1 MNNNIGNYQ
10 ILRSLG
16 QGGMGEVLLAHDPIC
31 DRDVALKKI
40 RKDWAHNKTMQE
52 RFLREAK
59 IASQLTHP
67 SIIPI
72 YAIHQ
77 EKEITFYTMP
87 YIEGET
93 LKSILRTTRLEEKKG
108 EITHPIG
115 SSIPALIRIFLN
127 VCSAIGYTHSKGIL
141 HRDLKPEN
149 IIVGKYGEVIIL
161 DWGLADYIDNPEMNA
176 DSTRPTIPGTLAYMA
191 PERAFGEPSSSLT
204 DIYSLGVVL
213 YQLLTLRLPFQ
224 RTTLK
229 EFRKYFK
236 HEKLIDPEE
245 VAPDRDISPQLSDI
259 VKRCLDPDPSTRI
272 QTMQELISDLEK
284 YIEGLPEWILSSVLH
299 IENKND
305 WEFQENIL
313 LAKHMAI
320 SRQPDQM
327 EWVSFMVSKIPFS
340 ENVMVETVIDLG
352 NTSTG
357 IGFSFGKNLE
367 DGYALWMGSSHHP
380 GVRLYRSNVEV
391 LSHPDMALKT
401 GQTHRIRIEKIGQNI
416 RLSINGVLQFGYLSH
431 LPILGKHIGLF
442 YRNND
447 FQMDGLKVFVGSQNV
462 MVNCLSIPDAF
473 LARKNFSQ
481 ALAEYKRIASAFPG
495 RREGREAIFRT
506 GITLLEEAENKK
518 KKKEKQVFYGQA
530 LEEFE
535 KLHGTPGA
543 PLEYL
548 GKSLVYKACGEI
560 EEEVKCLELALRRFP
575 KHPLKPLIEENL
587 LSRLHESARTDRKAA
602 FHFALLALRFLP
614 QIYSNPDH
622 QTLMES
628 LKKHLEPLYF
638 INQTSKPNSDMAI
651 ELAFWLDK
659 PLTLVE
665 FFNKDPIEG
674 TNCAFALLQLRYLK
688 LVEKKASEL
697 ALYCQIAPLAKAVK
711 AAIEQKASL
720 PIVIALIERGID
732 EANIKPIEP
741 LFSHFEGLEPYRIW
755 TYLLQNKFAKAA
767 KLLKKVPTES
777 DPLFFLYGCLKA
789 ARKGE
794 EKAARFLTDIMVRRY
809 PPIPLLLSH
818 YLLGRIH
825 LKKNELFYW
834 EKVQLFRQL
843 QLFYHCSKKR
853 KLKLF
858 FSNKIRRLRAI
869 RRSEIL

>member
-1 MNNNIGNYQ
+1 MHIGNYQ

-31 DRDVALKKI
+31 GRDVALKKI
-40 RKDWAHNKTMQE
+40 RADWIHSKSMQE

-77 EKEITFYTMP
+77 EKELIFYTMP

-93 LKSILRTTRLEEKKG
+93 LKSILRQSRLEEKKG

-127 VCSAIGYTHSKGIL
+127 VCSALAYTHSKGIL

-161 DWGLADYIDNPEMNA
+161 DWGLANYIGMPEMKS
-176 DSTRPTIPGTLAYMA
+176 DTDKTTIPGTLAYMA
-191 PERAFGEPSSSLT
+191 PERAFGEPSSVHS
-204 DIYSLGVVL
+204 DIYSLGVML
-213 YQLLTLRLPFQ
+213 YQILTLQLPFH
-224 RTTLK
+224 RTGLQ

-236 HEKLIDPEE
+236 HEKLLDPEE
-245 VAPDRDISPQLSDI
+245 IAPNRDISPQLSDI
-259 VKRCLDPDPSTRI
+259 AKRCLHPDPSKRI
-272 QTMQELISDLEK
+272 QTIQELIADLEK
-284 YIEGLPEWILSSVLH
+284 YIEGLPEWILSATLH
-299 IENKND
+299 IKNKQD

-327 EWVSFMVSKIPFS
+327 EWISVMISKASFI
-340 ENVMVETVIDLG
+340 ENVMLETEIQLG
-352 NTSTG
+352 NTGTG
-357 IGFSFGKNLE
+357 IGFLFGKSLDE
-367 DGYALWMGSSHHP
+367 GYALWIGSETHP
-380 GVRLYRSNVEV
+380 GARLYRGHVEV
-391 LSHPDMALKT
+391 LCHPEIALK
-401 GQTHRIRIEKIGQNI
+401 QNRAQQIRIEKLGNHL
-416 RLSINGVLQFGYLSH
+416 RFSLDGLLQFGYLSH
-431 LPILGKHIGLF
+431 LPILGKQIGLF
-442 YRNND
+442 YRDDD
-447 FQMDGLKVFVGSQNV
+447 FQMDGLNVFVGSQNV

-481 ALAEYKRIASAFPG
+481 AETEYRRIASAFRG

-506 GITLLEEAENKK
+506 GITLLEEAKIQK
-518 KKKEKQVFYGQA
+518 KKKEREAFYARA

-548 GKSLVYKACGEI
+548 GKSLVYKAMGEI

-575 KHPLKPLIEENL
+575 KHPLKPLLEENL

-602 FHFALLALRFLP
+602 FHFALLALRYLP

-622 QTLMES
+622 QTLIDS

-638 INQTSKPNSDMAI
+638 LKPTDKPNLDMAL
-651 ELAFWLDK
+651 ELAFWLGK
-659 PLTLVE
+659 PMTLVE
-665 FFNKDPIEG
+665 LFDQNEHSL
-674 TNCAFALLQLRYLK
+674 FALLQLRYFDLIK
-688 LVEKKASEL
+688 TETLDV
-697 ALYCQIAPLAKAVK
+697 YCQWAPLPQAVQ
-711 AAIEQKASL
+711 AAIEQKAEERT
-720 PIVIALIERGID
+720 VIALIERGID
-732 EANIKPIEP
+732 EQNIKPLEP
-741 LFSHFEGLEPYRIW
+741 LFSHFKGLTLYRIW
-755 TYLLQNKFAKAA
+755 TYLLQNQWTKAA
-767 KLLKKVPTES
+767 KLLKKIPTET
-777 DPLFFLYGCLKA
+777 DPLFFLYGCLQT

-794 EKAARFLTDIMVRRY
+794 KKGIPFLTDVMVSRT
-809 PPIPLLLSH
+809 PPLSLLLSH
-818 YLLGRIH
+818 YLLGRID
-825 LKKNELFYW
+825 LRKNTLFYW

-843 QLFYHCSKKR
+843 QLFCHCAKKW

-858 FSNKIRRLRAI
+858 FSKKLRRLRTKQ
-869 RRSEIL
+869 RSETL